1 MIETAR
7 SADITNLKLRSRQD
21 ESLRT
26 LGITHVHH
34 LAASCGGQGVRMIP
48 QEITHGGTN
57 AELSRNYHSSSYIF
71 SP

>member
-1 MIETAR
+1 MFEIVG
-7 SADITNLKLRSRQD
+7 SAEIADLKLRSCQD
-21 ESLRT
+21 ESLGT
-26 LGITHVHH
+26 LGITHVYH

-48 QEITHGGTN
+48 QEIMHGGTN